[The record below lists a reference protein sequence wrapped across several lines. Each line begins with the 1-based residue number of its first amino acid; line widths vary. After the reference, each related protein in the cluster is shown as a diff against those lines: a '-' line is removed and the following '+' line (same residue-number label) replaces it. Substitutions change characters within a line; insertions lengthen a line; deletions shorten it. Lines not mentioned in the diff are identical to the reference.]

1 MSAEPITEIVDFL
14 DEDFLPGVEEK
25 DARYK
30 VTYKLEDGEIIDKKI
45 EVLLED

>member
-25 DARYK
+25 DARFK
-30 VTYKLEDGEIIDKKI
+30 VTYKILDGKIEDVVT
-45 EVLLED
+45 EVLLH